1 MDSVMCLFNM
11 KPLII
16 CQLNNEN
23 WRGSLCHWSVSFSCS
38 SNGQGKASSER
49 DGMLKTGKSLIDCHN
64 TTHSCLHYLLFFS
77 IILQRD
83 IC

>member
-11 KPLII
+11 KPLNMSVK
-16 CQLNNEN
+16 QRELE
-23 WRGSLCHWSVSFSCS
+23 RQSVSLQCFFSCS

-49 DGMLKTGKSLIDCHN
+49 DGMLKTGKSLIDCGN
-64 TTHSCLHYLLFFS
+64 TTHFCLHYLLFFS
-77 IILQRD
+77 IILQKD